1 MAITAYEATETVP
14 EEEAGTCGSHLS
26 CLLIDREEAERMAA
40 TLKAIADP
48 TRLQI
53 LRLIERAPAGEAC
66 VCDLTDC
73 LGLRQ
78 PTVSHHLKIMT
89 DAGLLSRERR
99 GTWAWFS
106 VNHEGLR
113 RIRDILEPVTV

>member
-1 MAITAYEATETVP
+1 MAITAYEATDT
-14 EEEAGTCGSHLS
+14 AGSDDASACGSHLA
-26 CLLIDREEAERMAA
+26 CLLIDRDEAERMAA

-53 LRLIERAPAGEAC
+53 LRLIERSPAGEAC

-89 DAGLLSRERR
+89 DAGLLARERR

-113 RIRDILEPVTV
+113 RIRDILEPATV

>member
-1 MAITAYEATETVP
+1 
-14 EEEAGTCGSHLS
+14 
-26 CLLIDREEAERMAA
+26 MAA

-53 LRLIERAPAGEAC
+53 LRLIERSPAGEAC
-66 VCDLTDC
+66 VCDLTNC

-89 DAGLLSRERR
+89 DAGLLDRERR

-113 RIRDILEPVTV
+113 RIRDILEPATV

>member
-1 MAITAYEATETVP
+1 MAITAYEATKAVVD
-14 EEEAGTCGSHLS
+14 EEPATCVSELS
-26 CLLIDREEAERMAA
+26 CLLIAREEAERMAGA
-40 TLKAIADP
+40 LKAVADP

-53 LRLIERAPAGEAC
+53 LRLIERSPAREAC

-89 DAGLLSRERR
+89 DAGILNRERR

-106 VNHEGLR
+106 VNPEGLR
-113 RIRDILEPVTV
+113 RIRDILEPARG